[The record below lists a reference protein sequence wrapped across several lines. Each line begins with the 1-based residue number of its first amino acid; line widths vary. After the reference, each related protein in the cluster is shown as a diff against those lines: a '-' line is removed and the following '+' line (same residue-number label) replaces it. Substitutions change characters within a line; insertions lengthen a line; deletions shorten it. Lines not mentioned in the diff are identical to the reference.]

1 MSALSPTHSSTNEIK
16 ASCRIVGYSYK
27 WNCLFNARSVSIRF
41 LTFGVVTPVLKDSR
55 IPLRTLESICF
66 NALCSGSGVHLLPDV
81 MSANAKGSEK
91 PFVCVVDDD
100 SLIRDSTVRLIR
112 SFGFRVEAF
121 ASAEEFENSD
131 YLEETA
137 CLILDVR
144 MPGRNGLEL
153 QHRLSEA
160 GHRIPIIF
168 ITAHADD
175 EQERRAMEAGAS
187 RFLYKPFS
195 QESLLQAVRSA
206 LGEPQ
211 PET

>member
-1 MSALSPTHSSTNEIK
+1 ML
-16 ASCRIVGYSYK
+16 V
-27 WNCLFNARSVSIRF
+27 SVRF
-41 LTFGVVTPVLKDSR
+41 LAFGVVTPVLKDSR

-91 PFVCVVDDD
+91 PFVCVVVDD
-100 SLIRDSTVRLIR
+100 SLIRNSTVRLIR

-144 MPGRNGLEL
+144 MPGRDGLEL
-153 QHRLSEA
+153 QRRLSEA

-195 QESLLQAVRSA
+195 QESLLQAVRCA
-206 LGEPQ
+206 LGEP
-211 PET
+211 